1 MFARARSVAVQTL
14 KRWWNIALDAFW
26 QFNADDGW
34 AIASH
39 IALSG
44 LMSLFPFF
52 LVLTA
57 VAGIIGSTELA
68 SEAARLVLEAWPQEV
83 SGPIALEIQHVLQ
96 GAQQQVLTVG
106 AALAL
111 FFASSGVESVRIGL
125 NRAYSVV
132 DTRSMWLLRLESIGY
147 VILGLVSVLA
157 LSFLVLLAPLLI
169 RAMTKY
175 VPTKLPPQIPTYV
188 PNYLSTYLAEM
199 PDFNDTMTT
208 VYRFTLAAVLI
219 IAPLIVVH
227 KWLPAGKRRFRDI
240 IPGILATLVLWLIAG
255 VVFGRYLADFA
266 FTYSVYYAGLASPMI
281 ALAFL
286 YFCASIFIYGGEL
299 NATILKFR
307 ENEKSKI

>member
-1 MFARARSVAVQTL
+1 MQTL

-57 VAGIIGSTELA
+57 VAGIIGSTDLA
-68 SEAARLVLEAWPQEV
+68 SEAARLVLEAWPEEV
-83 SGPIALEIQHVLQ
+83 SGPIALEIQHVLE
-96 GAQQQVLTVG
+96 GAQQQVLTIG

-125 NRAYSVV
+125 NRAYAVV

-157 LSFLVLLAPLLI
+157 LSFLVLLAPLII
-169 RAMTKY
+169 RALTKY
-175 VPTKLPPQIPTYV
+175 VPTQLPVQLPTYV
-188 PNYLSTYLAEM
+188 PKYLSTYLAAL

-208 VYRFTLAAVLI
+208 VYRFTIAAALI
-219 IAPLIVVH
+219 IVPLIVVH
-227 KWLPAGKRRFRDI
+227 KWLPAGNRRFRDI
-240 IPGILATLVLWLIAG
+240 MPGILATLVLWLIAG
-255 VVFGRYLADFA
+255 IVFGRYLADFA

-286 YFCASIFIYGGEL
+286 YFTASIFIYGGEL
-299 NATILKFR
+299 NATILKDR
-307 ENEKSKI
+307 ERRTSEI

>member
-1 MFARARSVAVQTL
+1 VQTL

-57 VAGIIGSTELA
+57 VAGMIGSTDLA
-68 SEAARLVLEAWPQEV
+68 SEAARLVLEAWPEQV
-83 SGPIALEIQHVLQ
+83 SGPIALEIQHVLE
-96 GAQQQVLTVG
+96 GQQQRVLTVG

-125 NRAYSVV
+125 NRAYAVI

-157 LSFLVLLAPLLI
+157 LSFLVLLAPLII
-169 RAMTKY
+169 RAMERH
-175 VPTKLPPQIPTYV
+175 VPTRLPPQLPNYV
-188 PNYLSTYLAEM
+188 PNSLQALIYQL
-199 PDFNDTMTT
+199 PDFDDTMTT
-208 VYRFTLAAVLI
+208 VYRFTIASMLI
-219 IAPLIVVH
+219 IIPLIVVH
-227 KWLPAGKRRFRDI
+227 KWLPAGTRRFRDI
-240 IPGILATLVLWLIAG
+240 MPGILATLVLWLVAG

-286 YFCASIFIYGGEL
+286 YFTASIFIYGGEL
-299 NATILKFR
+299 NATILKAR
-307 ENEKSKI
+307 EAKKAEI